1 MRSFFSYLLTL
12 LFAFLIALI
21 IWFVAIRESDPLSN
35 KSLLLPVETRG
46 VLPAEGSVRLDDDT
60 VRIFVEAPQSIL
72 APLTSQDFAAYID
85 LASVPWG
92 ESVVPIQVE
101 LLADRVQVVLQEP
114 QTTRVVAEQYI
125 DRQVPVQVLV
135 RGNPA
140 RGHEAGTPV
149 VEPETVLVSGPE
161 PRVNQLARAEVSVL
175 IDGAREDV
183 VMVRRPTFYDRN
195 GVVVSMTGLE
205 MSVEEVTVVVPIDEV
220 EGVAEVPIIVNW
232 VGEPALGYRLL
243 QVSAEPQSVLISGA
257 PTVLENVRAVPTEVI
272 DIAGLNAS
280 FEQRVTLALPP
291 DVELAEVQP
300 VLASFEIEPILTTS
314 VLREEPEI
322 RALGVGLT
330 ATVSPELVT
339 VFLFGP
345 LPVLDTVTGDDVL
358 VTVDLLDLK
367 VGTHSVEPL
376 VRVLANGVEVR
387 SFQPEFVT
395 VTITET
401 EVVTGT
407 RPRVDA
413 GIHWLVPEGKQER
426 ERESKTVFLPIPTHY
441 ALPPSLRFL

>member
-205 MSVEEVTVVVPIDEV
+205 TSVEEVTVVVPIDEV

-272 DIAGLNAS
+272 DIAGLNSS

-330 ATVSPELVT
+330 ATVTPPLVT

-358 VTVDLLDLK
+358 VTVDLLDLQA
-367 VGTHSVEPL
+367 GTHSVEPL